1 MIDFDDGDQLL
12 NLFGIILVLFLI
24 ISVAVLVL
32 AAMSAQQR
40 SADTPDADWKLQQM
54 NDSYVRITHAGGEPV
69 QTGNLSVTVDG
80 TPRRPQ
86 WTATTLTDGDYG
98 VVRIGEGSTVT
109 LLWMHSEADRDVVKR
124 WQLST
129 STTR

>member
-12 NLFGIILVLFLI
+12 NLIGIVLVLFLLVSI
-24 ISVAVLVL
+24 AILVL
-32 AAMSAQQR
+32 AATSVQQESA
-40 SADTPDADWKLQQM
+40 AVPDGDWTLTRI
-54 NDSYVRITHAGGEPV
+54 NESYVRITHAGGEPV
-69 QTGNLSVTVDG
+69 QTGNLSVTIDG

-98 VVRIGEGSTVT
+98 VVRVGEGNRVT
-109 LLWMHSEADRDVVKR
+109 LLWMHSEADRDVLKR